1 MPAPEETGTATARA
15 GQLRLGLEKVR
26 ARIAA
31 AMELRPA
38 GAPEPTLIVVT
49 KFHPASDVRLLAA
62 LGVRDVGENRDQE
75 AAAKAAEVGS
85 GTDLRWHFIGQ
96 LQTNKAR
103 SVVGYA
109 QSVHSVDRPA
119 LARALSKAMVAEQER
134 TGRSELDCFV
144 QVNLDPAWP
153 GAEGPGSERPGSEVP
168 GSAGQGSGGDARPK
182 AAGRGGVSPADVV
195 ELAALINASPG
206 LRLAGV
212 MAVAPLGGDADA
224 AFARLAEVS
233 AQLAADF
240 PHATGISAGMSGDL
254 EEAIAHGATHLR
266 VGSDVLGARP
276 ALR

>member
-1 MPAPEETGTATARA
+1 MPAPEETGTATVRA

-31 AMELRPA
+31 AMKLRPA

-103 SVVGYA
+103 SVVEYA

-134 TGRSELDCFV
+134 TGRSDLDCFV
-144 QVNLDPAWP
+144 QVNLDPAGP
-153 GAEGPGSERPGSEVP
+153 GAEGPASEVP
-168 GSAGQGSGGDARPK
+168 GSPGRGSGGDARSK
-182 AAGRGGVSPADVV
+182 AGRGGVSPADVV

-240 PHATGISAGMSGDL
+240 PNATGISAGMSGDL

>member
-85 GTDLRWHFIGQ
+85 GTELRWHFIGQ

-153 GAEGPGSERPGSEVP
+153 GAEGPGSERPGTAGP
-168 GSAGQGSGGDARPK
+168 RSAGQGSGGDSGPK

-233 AQLAADF
+233 AQLVVDF

>member
-31 AMELRPA
+31 AMKLRPA

-85 GTDLRWHFIGQ
+85 GTELRWHFIGQ

-103 SVVGYA
+103 SVVEYA

-144 QVNLDPAWP
+144 QVNLDPAGP
-153 GAEGPGSERPGSEVP
+153 GAEVPGSAGP

-182 AAGRGGVSPADVV
+182 AAGRGGVSPADAV

-233 AQLAADF
+233 VQLAADF